1 MLLYDSVLSWERG
14 GSPGVGVR
22 LFNARWWNWA
32 KTPYIT
38 KKKNRTMDVV
48 IIITL
53 KGLWRQRGAEGS
65 RGKYVGWCVERRYI
79 SRRDD
84 GEGWQRADGRRC
96 IRSLQSYSDSA
107 PTHYIIVHRLAGSRV
122 AQPYLPLAPR
132 PATCTLI
139 KLALFIRL
147 RRRRRRPFE
156 KQYIIYIIYMYT
168 HYYYRYTTQLKL
180 GRRTRFPPSSL
191 TRL

>member
-1 MLLYDSVLSWERG
+1 MMKLGENALYYEKEKSYNGRRNNNNVK
-14 GSPGVGVR
+14 GSS
-22 LFNARWWNWA
+22 AA
-32 KTPYIT
+32 
-38 KKKNRTMDVV
+38 
-48 IIITL
+48 
-53 KGLWRQRGAEGS
+53 AGS
-65 RGKYVGWCVERRYI
+65 RGEQRKICGLVCRTEIYI
-79 SRRDD
+79 AAGRGR
-84 GEGWQRADGRRC
+84 GVAAGGRPPLHKIAAVIFGQRAD
-96 IRSLQSYSDSA
+96 
-107 PTHYIIVHRLAGSRV
+107 PNYIIVHRLAGSRV

-147 RRRRRRPFE
+147 RRRRRPFE

-168 HYYYRYTTQLKL
+168 HYYYRYTQLKL